1 LRILFFGLGFIS
13 YSVAFL
19 LGKKYEI
26 TVTSRTLPPVHPV
39 KNYYYD
45 DLSYMGVRF
54 AKVDP
59 LSEPE
64 KVKTLM
70 RAHDV
75 IVNFIGALINDEQEL
90 MRANYEVPKLL
101 VNILQEVNPDALF
114 IHISAATLGQKRK
127 LVEEES
133 PHGSGLE
140 PENAF
145 ERSKLMGEKEVMKAN
160 VRKVILRPT
169 LAYGWAGAHKQFV
182 EGYKTAKRGVIPNI
196 NIRFPAVN
204 VRYLATII
212 EALAEERPMSDYFYV
227 NECEK
232 VSVMRAFELYCQ
244 ALNKRCLKVPVPRV
258 ALGLAKFLQPDAW
271 ILLKYLD
278 YEFTCNRT
286 KEYVGN
292 PTFVESDVIENAKFL
307 RLLESQGRLV
317 PE

>member
-90 MRANYEVPKLL
+90 MRANYEVP
-101 VNILQEVNPDALF
+101 
-114 IHISAATLGQKRK
+114 S
-127 LVEEES
+127 
-133 PHGSGLE
+133 
-140 PENAF
+140 
-145 ERSKLMGEKEVMKAN
+145 
-160 VRKVILRPT
+160 
-169 LAYGWAGAHKQFV
+169 Y
-182 EGYKTAKRGVIPNI
+182 
-196 NIRFPAVN
+196 
-204 VRYLATII
+204 
-212 EALAEERPMSDYFYV
+212 
-227 NECEK
+227 
-232 VSVMRAFELYCQ
+232 
-244 ALNKRCLKVPVPRV
+244 
-258 ALGLAKFLQPDAW
+258 
-271 ILLKYLD
+271 
-278 YEFTCNRT
+278 
-286 KEYVGN
+286 
-292 PTFVESDVIENAKFL
+292 
-307 RLLESQGRLV
+307 
-317 PE
+317 